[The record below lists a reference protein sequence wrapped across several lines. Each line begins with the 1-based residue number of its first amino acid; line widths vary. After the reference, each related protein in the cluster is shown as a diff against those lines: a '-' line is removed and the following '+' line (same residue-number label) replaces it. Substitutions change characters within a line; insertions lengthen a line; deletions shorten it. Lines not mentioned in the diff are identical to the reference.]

1 MRNAKK
7 FRTGVERL
15 HAALVESDPASI
27 DLIFIGGAGF
37 LPALRIP
44 AIPARA
50 PYPPRHCHAP
60 PGAAHLR
67 AGPAPCW
74 RHLRPATHKTALPA

>member
-7 FRTGVERL
+7 CRTGGERL
-15 HAALVESDPASI
+15 HAALVENDPASI
-27 DLIFIGGAGF
+27 DLIFIGAAGF

-44 AIPARA
+44 AMAART
-50 PYPPRHCHAP
+50 PYPPQHCHAP
-60 PGAAHLR
+60 PGAAHRR

-74 RHLRPATHKTALPA
+74 RHPRPASNQSAVRA